1 MRIGIDIDGV
11 LRDSV
16 AEMVRIYNTVFGADM
31 RPEDVRKYAVKD
43 SFPLV
48 AEKTGDDPHNF
59 FFGKYGELVN
69 RLSAPFGGV
78 AEAVAEA
85 RAKGHTIHIIS
96 YQPSYEN
103 RLHTLMWLETNGIL
117 YDTVTFCTRKAKNL
131 PELDVMVDDNPEYF
145 RDMNVKRCVLIDR
158 PYNEDLGQYHG
169 VLARNHIRVKNGV
182 VMIERFGSVVDF
194 LSTLQSC
201 ECGDLF

>member
-16 AEMVRIYNTVFGADM
+16 AEMVGIYNTVFGADM

-48 AEKTGDDPHNF
+48 AEKTGDDPHHF

-158 PYNEDLGQYHG
+158 PYNEDLAQYRG
-169 VLARNHIRVKNGV
+169 ALTRNYIRVKNGV